1 MQKLVIGLV
10 GEIGSGKGTVVDV
23 FEELFPDKK
32 IVTIKFSD
40 VLADLLK
47 ILHMPKTRD
56 NLQRMAIAIDE
67 MFGAGTFNYAVRK
80 RIESIDADIVFAD
93 GVRWPADEKM
103 IREMNGSM
111 VYVTAGQ
118 KTRYHRILARKEKE
132 GEGQTTFEEFQKQ
145 DTMKNETFIADIGS
159 RADYR
164 IVNEGTLEDMKRE
177 VKLLAQKF
185 FS

>member
-1 MQKLVIGLV
+1 MNKLVIGLV

-23 FEELFPDKK
+23 VEELFPDKK

-47 ILHMPKTRD
+47 ILYMPKTRD

-80 RIESIDADIVFAD
+80 RIENIDADIVFAD

-103 IREMNGSM
+103 IRDMNGIM
-111 VYVTAGQ
+111 IYVTADQ
-118 KTRYHRILARKEKE
+118 KIRYQRVIVRKEKE
-132 GEGQTTFEEFQKQ
+132 GEGQTTIEEFQIQ
-145 DTMKNETFIADIGS
+145 DSMKNEAFIADIGS
-159 RADYR
+159 RADYQ
-164 IVNEGTLEDMKRE
+164 IVNEGTLDDMKQE
-177 VKLLAQKF
+177 VRLLAQKL